1 MEIVVYLECLLL
13 VCCLT
18 SWFHTMDLS
27 VEIKQW
33 AWTHQIWIY
42 CTDTCNSELGGTV
55 GRQRHPSELCADSVL
70 KETIRQVLQAHPE
83 GVRLQDLAAV
93 FQVSPSRCQLSEF
106 FVSILLIIGIRYVL
120 HVHVYVYIVS
130 VFPRKF
136 SMHGGS
142 VAELVHDAM

>member
-1 MEIVVYLECLLL
+1 M
-13 VCCLT
+13 
-18 SWFHTMDLS
+18 
-27 VEIKQW
+27 
-33 AWTHQIWIY
+33 
-42 CTDTCNSELGGTV
+42 
-55 GRQRHPSELCADSVL
+55 
-70 KETIRQVLQAHPE
+70 LQAHPE

-106 FVSILLIIGIRYVL
+106 FVFILLIIGIRYVL

>member
-1 MEIVVYLECLLL
+1 MCRQCSEGNHTTGATGSSRGSKTAGSSSSVPGISL
-13 VCCLT
+13 V
-18 SWFHTMDLS
+18 
-27 VEIKQW
+27 
-33 AWTHQIWIY
+33 
-42 CTDTCNSELGGTV
+42 
-55 GRQRHPSELCADSVL
+55 
-70 KETIRQVLQAHPE
+70 
-83 GVRLQDLAAV
+83 
-93 FQVSPSRCQLSEF
+93 CQLSEF

>member
-1 MEIVVYLECLLL
+1 M
-13 VCCLT
+13 
-18 SWFHTMDLS
+18 
-27 VEIKQW
+27 
-33 AWTHQIWIY
+33 
-42 CTDTCNSELGGTV
+42 
-55 GRQRHPSELCADSVL
+55 
-70 KETIRQVLQAHPE
+70 LQAHPE

-93 FQVSPSRCQLSEF
+93 FQVSHSRCQLSEF

-120 HVHVYVYIVS
+120 HVHVYVYIYIVS